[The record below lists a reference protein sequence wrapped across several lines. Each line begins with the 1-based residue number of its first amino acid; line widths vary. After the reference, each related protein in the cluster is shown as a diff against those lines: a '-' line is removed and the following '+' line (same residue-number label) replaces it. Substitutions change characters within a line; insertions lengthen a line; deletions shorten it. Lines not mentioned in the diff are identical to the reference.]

1 MKLYTQLHAV
11 WVALTRRTRNKHSDL
26 GLLDDNVN
34 IRKRNYGSNI
44 LTVYDDDSTSTIAD
58 DDGKALLGDASS
70 RPTLGDASSRPTF
83 RQKFGLAM
91 WEWRKRM
98 SDRFIF
104 RGNMKMRRKSTRP
117 RSFSAL

>member
-1 MKLYTQLHAV
+1 MKLYTQIHAV
-11 WVALTRRTRNKHSDL
+11 WVALTRRTRNKHSGL

-34 IRKRNYGSNI
+34 IRKRNYGSNNGV
-44 LTVYDDDSTSTIAD
+44 TVYDDSSCTIAD
-58 DDGKALLGDASS
+58 DDTALLGDASA
-70 RPTLGDASSRPTF
+70 RPEPTSF
-83 RQKFGLAM
+83 RKKFGLAM

-98 SDRFIF
+98 GDRFSKL